1 RHGRLLGIDHTFLC
15 DVAEVVIAENRD
27 AYPNL
32 VEKHD
37 FIMKVIGAEEENFN
51 RTIDTGT
58 QMLNELID
66 NAKSKVL
73 SGDDAFKLQDTFG
86 FPIDL
91 TKEMLEERGMTVD
104 EARFKELLGEQK
116 QRAKADAA
124 AKSVAEAWKGNA
136 DVTKDFP
143 ETVFLG
149 YEELSST
156 SKVLGIV
163 KGTECVETAEI
174 GEEVALVLDRTPFYA
189 ESGGQVGD
197 VGIISCEGFT
207 FEVEDTVKT
216 ANGVYLHVGQASD
229 GLVKTGL
236 TVTADVDK
244 KLRLATMRNHSA
256 AHLLQAAL
264 REVLGSHVEQAGSFV
279 SPTVSRFDFSHF
291 QAMTAE
297 EIKAVEDK
305 VNEKILENL
314 CVTMT
319 EMPIEEAK
327 KIGAMALFG
336 EKYGD
341 IVRVVRM
348 GDFSTEFCGGTHVD
362 GTGKLGLFKIISES
376 SVAAGVRRIEA
387 VTGTGVLEYIEK
399 NDELIA
405 RTAAALKVSNIKDI
419 DTKAASTVAELKDAV
434 KQVEALG
441 AKIAAESAK
450 DMLGDAKE
458 VCGLKLVTSKVDGVQ
473 GGDLRTMADS
483 AAEAD
488 ASLVAVFASV
498 CGDKLSF
505 ACACG
510 KDAVAKGAH
519 AGNIVRAVATVAG
532 GSGGGKPDSAMAGGK
547 DLTKVD
553 EALAEAEKILE
564 TTVRA

>member
-1 RHGRLLGIDHTFLC
+1 
-15 DVAEVVIAENRD
+15 
-27 AYPNL
+27 
-32 VEKHD
+32 
-37 FIMKVIGAEEENFN
+37 
-51 RTIDTGT
+51 
-58 QMLNELID
+58 
-66 NAKSKVL
+66 
-73 SGDDAFKLQDTFG
+73 
-86 FPIDL
+86 
-91 TKEMLEERGMTVD
+91 
-104 EARFKELLGEQK
+104 
-116 QRAKADAA
+116 
-124 AKSVAEAWKGNA
+124 
-136 DVTKDFP
+136 
-143 ETVFLG
+143 
-149 YEELSST
+149 
-156 SKVLGIV
+156 
-163 KGTECVETAEI
+163 
-174 GEEVALVLDRTPFYA
+174 
-189 ESGGQVGD
+189 
-197 VGIISCEGFT
+197 
-207 FEVEDTVKT
+207 
-216 ANGVYLHVGQASD
+216 
-229 GLVKTGL
+229 
-236 TVTADVDK
+236 
-244 KLRLATMRNHSA
+244 
-256 AHLLQAAL
+256 
-264 REVLGSHVEQAGSFV
+264 
-279 SPTVSRFDFSHF
+279 
-291 QAMTAE
+291 
-297 EIKAVEDK
+297 
-305 VNEKILENL
+305 
-314 CVTMT
+314 
-319 EMPIEEAK
+319 
-327 KIGAMALFG
+327 
-336 EKYGD
+336 
-341 IVRVVRM
+341 
-348 GDFSTEFCGGTHVD
+348 EFCGGTHVD

>member
-1 RHGRLLGIDHTFLC
+1 
-15 DVAEVVIAENRD
+15 
-27 AYPNL
+27 
-32 VEKHD
+32 
-37 FIMKVIGAEEENFN
+37 IGAEEENFN